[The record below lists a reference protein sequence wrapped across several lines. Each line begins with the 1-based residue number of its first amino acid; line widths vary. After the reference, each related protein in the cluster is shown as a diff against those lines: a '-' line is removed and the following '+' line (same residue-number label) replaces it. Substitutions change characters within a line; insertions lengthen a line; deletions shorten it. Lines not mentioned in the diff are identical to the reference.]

1 MQAADLAG
9 TGGIGY
15 ASKPGKHAR
24 LTDAGAGARLVGSDT
39 NKPGD
44 VQQEVLRDPVEDT
57 SGEKIQDSWKGRQR
71 SSDRTARSRSCR
83 RRCSASLGA
92 RVAAV

>member
-1 MQAADLAG
+1 VAHVEGAELTSNLAG
-9 TGGIGY
+9 
-15 ASKPGKHAR
+15 PGP
-24 LTDAGAGARLVGSDT
+24 

-83 RRCSASLGA
+83 RRLSASLGA
-92 RVAAV
+92 RVTAV

>member
-1 MQAADLAG
+1 MAVANDGHSHNFSQHLSDLVNPGQCG
-9 TGGIGY
+9 TPL
-15 ASKPGKHAR
+15 AQVQPS
-24 LTDAGAGARLVGSDT
+24 
-39 NKPGD
+39 D

-83 RRCSASLGA
+83 RRCSTSLGA
-92 RVAAV
+92 RVTAV